1 MIFRVPALADGL
13 ASFALEVDRRGV
25 EKHDIQI
32 GEQVTAPREQL
43 LLNEVLVGAGSERRG
58 PVLLVFRKNLSQP
71 GHGPVEVVQ
80 VQTTDAFD
88 GVVVLPLLGGTVAAG
103 RQEAMQHGE
112 EDGPLDRKLE
122 APAFEQGGQDFV
134 DRAGLPESLE
144 DQGRPD
150 PGAARGDAVTACM
163 GAEDGEFFGEPS
175 QRPDQRVEP
184 AAGQQLIEATETKQD
199 VLLDLAVH
207 PLVIH
212 DEQISSGTV
221 GLRANE
227 QVGAPVSLSWMTLRR
242 ITSIISSYLQIRRDT
257 RISRWQASP
266 CVEST
271 GCGQLASPTVE
282 DELEGKTV
290 SAPAPTHWPVR
301 AHPGMLF
308 DFAGMRRLLGEWA
321 PAGVVRQSLP

>member
-1 MIFRVPALADGL
+1 MRTPRMYFHSRFSTSARVAAL
-13 ASFALEVDRRGV
+13 
-25 EKHDIQI
+25 II
-32 GEQVTAPREQL
+32 PRSATMQTEPIP
-43 LLNEVLVGAGSERRG
+43 NR
-58 PVLLVFRKNLSQP
+58 VFNRSTMGTRLFTS
-71 GHGPVEVVQ
+71 
-80 VQTTDAFD
+80 A
-88 GVVVLPLLGGTVAAG
+88 VLPGQSSL
-103 RQEAMQHGE
+103 QHGE

-207 PLVIH
+207 PVVIH
-212 DEQISSGTV
+212 DEQIGSRTV

-242 ITSIISSYLQIRRDT
+242 ITSIISSYLQIR
-257 RISRWQASP
+257 
-266 CVEST
+266 
-271 GCGQLASPTVE
+271 
-282 DELEGKTV
+282 
-290 SAPAPTHWPVR
+290 
-301 AHPGMLF
+301 
-308 DFAGMRRLLGEWA
+308 
-321 PAGVVRQSLP
+321 